1 MRIFRTFQQY
11 CILLGFGAVAAGAM
25 GQVEVS
31 MLEPAFEVTITS
43 EPFEPRSPIGETP
56 FTRHEGGEFGLIRNN
71 TFSPKDFYPP
81 FFNGGG
87 VASGDIDR
95 DGWPDIVSATGNVI
109 NIYRNLEGKSFRRS
123 EISWDDMEHSG
134 FFNVALVDI
143 DGDLREAIAP
153 VDQPEA
159 EEAVEA
165 LGQVACL
172 EVGHAGK
179 PL

>member
-1 MRIFRTFQQY
+1 MDAT
-11 CILLGFGAVAAGAM
+11 LAV
-25 GQVEVS
+25 
-31 MLEPAFEVTITS
+31 PVT
-43 EPFEPRSPIGETP
+43 
-56 FTRHEGGEFGLIRNN
+56 
-71 TFSPKDFYPP
+71 
-81 FFNGGG
+81 
-87 VASGDIDR
+87 
-95 DGWPDIVSATGNVI
+95 
-109 NIYRNLEGKSFRRS
+109 
-123 EISWDDMEHSG
+123 
-134 FFNVALVDI
+134 LVDI